1 VTSLADAAGVAP
13 LLTMRNIVKTF
24 PGVRA
29 LDGVTF
35 DVVAGEVHALVGEN
49 GAGKSTLMKIL
60 AGAQPADS
68 GEIAIDGKTVAI
80 DGPKTAERLGI
91 GMIYQ
96 EFNLVPDLGVIEN
109 IVLGVEPRRGIFLDR
124 PAAAAEA
131 AKVLGEL
138 GIVLP
143 LDRKARRLSVAEQ
156 QLTEIAKCLVRKAR
170 LIVMDEPTAALT
182 DREIDA
188 LFALIAKLKAQ
199 GVAFAYISHRLEELP
214 RIADR
219 VTVLRDGKGIETRPM
234 AQMPPDDLIRL
245 MVGRSLENHFPDLPP
260 VAADAPVV
268 LDVRGV
274 SAASGVRVHGVAF
287 QVHAGEVVG
296 LAGLVGAGR
305 TEIVRAI
312 AGADVPTEGEIR
324 IDGKRVVVRSPR
336 SAIAAGIALITEDRK
351 GQGLVLGMTV
361 RENTTLAH
369 LDQFEHGI
377 FIDKPAETKTANAEI
392 AELRIRT
399 PSAEQTVRNLSGGNQ
414 QKVVLAKWLIGHA
427 RVFLFDEPTRGIDVG
442 AKAEIYTLM
451 VELLKRGAAIV
462 MVSSELPEVLGMS
475 HRVLVVRGGEIR
487 GEFAR
492 ADATPD
498 KVIAVATG
506 VAA

>member
-1 VTSLADAAGVAP
+1 MTP
-13 LLTMRNIVKTF
+13 LLTMRDIVKTF

-29 LDGVTF
+29 LDGVSF

-68 GEIAIDGKTVAI
+68 GQIEIDGTPVTI

-109 IVLGVEPRRGIFLDR
+109 IVLGVEPRHGIFLDK
-124 PAAAAEA
+124 PAAASEA

-138 GIVLP
+138 GIALP
-143 LDRKARRLSVAEQ
+143 LDRPARRLSVAEQ

-182 DREIDA
+182 AREIDA
-188 LFALIAKLKAQ
+188 LFTLIRKLKAQ
-199 GVAFAYISHRLEELP
+199 NVAFVYISHRLEELP
-214 RIADR
+214 TIADR
-219 VTVLRDGKGIETRPM
+219 VTVLRDGKAIETRPM
-234 AQMPPDDLIRL
+234 AEMPQDDLIRL
-245 MVGRSLENHFPDLPP
+245 MVGRSLEAHFPDLPP
-260 VAADAPVV
+260 VAADAPVM
-268 LDVRGV
+268 LDVRGI
-274 SAASGVRVHGVAF
+274 SAASGVPVHDVSFA
-287 QVHAGEVVG
+287 VRSGEIVG

-312 AGADVPTEGEIR
+312 AGADVPTQGEIR
-324 IDGKRVVVRSPR
+324 VGGERVVVRTPR
-336 SAIAAGIALITEDRK
+336 SAIRAGIALITEDRK
-351 GQGLVLGMTV
+351 AQGLVLGMTV

-369 LDQFEHGI
+369 LGQFVRRG
-377 FIDKPAETKTANAEI
+377 FIDKAAETEAASEKV

-399 PSAEQTVRNLSGGNQ
+399 PSIEQIVRNLSGGNQ
-414 QKVVLAKWLIGHA
+414 QKVVLAKWLMGHA
-427 RVFLFDEPTRGIDVG
+427 HVFLFDEPTRGIDVG
-442 AKAEIYTLM
+442 AKAEIYALM
-451 VELLKRGAAIV
+451 VELLRQGAAIV

-475 HRVLVVRGGEIR
+475 HRVLVVRGGEVR
-487 GEFAR
+487 AEFAR

-498 KVIAVATG
+498 KVIAVAAG

>member
-1 VTSLADAAGVAP
+1 MTDAAHGAP
-13 LLTMRNIVKTF
+13 LLRMAGIVKSF

-29 LDGVTF
+29 LDGVSF
-35 DVVAGEVHALVGEN
+35 DVNAGEVHALVGEN

-60 AGAQPADS
+60 AGAQPAD
-68 GEIAIDGKTVAI
+68 GGTIEVDGKPVTI
-80 DGPKTAERLGI
+80 DGPRTAERLGI

-96 EFNLVPDLGVIEN
+96 EFNLVPDLGVLEN
-109 IVLGVEPRRGIFLDR
+109 VVLGVEPRRGLFLDK
-124 PAAAAEA
+124 AAAANEA
-131 AKVLGEL
+131 AKVMAEL
-138 GIVLP
+138 GIALP
-143 LDRKARRLSVAEQ
+143 LDRPARRLSVAEQ
-156 QLTEIAKCLVRKAR
+156 QLTEIAKCLVRHAR

-199 GVAFAYISHRLEELP
+199 NVAFVYISHRLEELP

-219 VTVLRDGKGIETRPM
+219 ITVLRDGRAIETRP
-234 AQMPPDDLIRL
+234 AAEMPQDEVIRL
-245 MVGRSLENHFPDLPP
+245 MVGRSLDAHFPDLPP
-260 VAADAPVV
+260 VPPDAPVV
-268 LDVRGV
+268 LGVRGL
-274 SAASGVRVHGVAF
+274 SAASGVPVNDVAF
-287 QVHAGEVVG
+287 EVRAGEIVG

-312 AGADVPTEGEIR
+312 AGADVPTKGEVQV
-324 IDGKRVVVRSPR
+324 DAAPVVVRSPR
-336 SAIAAGIALITEDRK
+336 SAIRAGVALITEDRK
-351 GQGLVLGMTV
+351 AQGLVLGMTV

-369 LDQFEHGI
+369 LGQFLRGL
-377 FIDKPAETKTANAEI
+377 FIDKPAETSTTNTEI

-399 PSAEQTVRNLSGGNQ
+399 PSGEQIVRNLSGGNQ

-442 AKAEIYTLM
+442 AKAEIYALM
-451 VELLKRGAAIV
+451 VDLLRRGAAIV

-475 HRVLVVRGGEIR
+475 HRVLVVRGGRIEA
-487 GEFAR
+487 EFSR
-492 ADATPD
+492 AEASPD
-498 KVIAVATG
+498 KVIAAAAG